1 MRGLITRSGAR
12 SWRRNTVVALAA
24 TLLLAVTGCGG
35 GSSAGADPD
44 SVTIAYQP
52 GVSYAP
58 LIIMKNQKVLE
69 KQFPKTKFS
78 WKVLSSTAAIQDAII
93 SGDVQIGGGSGA
105 QLILGWDKGVD
116 WRFLASMND
125 ADLWLMAKDPNFR
138 SLKDVKPGDKIAM
151 PSPTSVQALVLRKG
165 AEQQLGNARALDT
178 NIASL
183 SMPDGLQALMSGQVA
198 GHVTS
203 LPFQAQ
209 EQKQGAHA
217 VLHSYDLFGH
227 HTQNGVF
234 VTNRFYQAHT
244 AFAQQVFKGLGDAIQ
259 MIVSDP
265 AQAAQ
270 ILSTDSNGTP
280 TAAEYK
286 EYLTN
291 VAITYTPAPH
301 GLMTLATF
309 MKQIKLVDK
318 TPQSWKDL
326 VFPTAQNLDGS

>member
-1 MRGLITRSGAR
+1 MRGLITRRGAR
-12 SWRRNTVVALAA
+12 SRRRNTVVALAA

-35 GSSAGADPD
+35 GSSAGGDPD

-58 LIIMKNQKVLE
+58 LIIMKDQKVLE
-69 KQFPKTKFS
+69 KQFPKTKFT

-93 SGDVQIGGGSGA
+93 SGDVQIGAGSAA

-138 SLKDVKPGDKIAM
+138 SLKDVKPTDKIAM
-151 PSPTSVQALVLRKG
+151 PSPTSLQALILRK
-165 AEQQLGNARALDT
+165 AADQQLGNARALDT

-183 SMPDGLQALMSGQVA
+183 AHPEGLQALMSGQLA
-198 GHVTS
+198 GH
-203 LPFQAQ
+203 LGGPPFQFQ
-209 EQKQGAHA
+209 EEKRGAHA

-227 HTQNGVF
+227 HIFNGVF
-234 VTNRFYQAHT
+234 LTNGFYRAHT
-244 AFAQQVFKGLGDAIQ
+244 SFAQQVFKDLGEAIQ
-259 MIVSDP
+259 RIYADP
-265 AQAAQ
+265 DNVAQL
-270 ILSTDSNGTP
+270 LSADSNGTP

-286 EYLTN
+286 DYLTN
-291 VAITYTPAPH
+291 PSITYTLEPH

-309 MKQIKLVDK
+309 MKQIKLTDK

-326 VFPTAQNLDGS
+326 VFPTAQNLNGN